1 MGYFRRKAFEKLRKR
16 VAKFDYYEIN
26 ETSSLFGWPFDRKP
40 YWSRNIAAENVGHA
54 LDKFFKI
61 YRNKYK
67 ENHEKYT
74 KRWANPKETAYF
86 QIINKRTGFKYYF

>member
-1 MGYFRRKAFEKLRKR
+1 MGYFRRAFKKLRER
-16 VAKFDYYEIN
+16 VAKFDNYEIN

-61 YRNKYK
+61 YRNMYK
-67 ENHEKYT
+67 ENHERST
-74 KRWANPKETAYF
+74 RRWGNSKETAHF
-86 QIINKRTGFKYYF
+86 QIINKRTGFKTYF

>member
-1 MGYFRRKAFEKLRKR
+1 MGYFRRRAFKKLRER
-16 VAKFDYYEIN
+16 IAKFDNYEIN

-61 YRNKYK
+61 YRNMYK
-67 ENHEKYT
+67 ENHERST
-74 KRWANPKETAYF
+74 RRWGNPKETAHF
-86 QIINKRTGFKYYF
+86 QIINKRTGFKTYF